1 MSPLL
6 VPWVEAFTAHPFSSG
21 GMRPP
26 VGGDGHHIVEV
37 HVGELSHHLGDYS
50 LAWPTEGGSQVT
62 GLGGAWPL
70 TEYLMLHLNAGSN
83 SCRPR
88 N

>member
-1 MSPLL
+1 
-6 VPWVEAFTAHPFSSG
+6 
-21 GMRPP
+21 MRPP

-37 HVGELSHHLGDYS
+37 HVGERLSHHLGDYS

-70 TEYLMLHLNAGSN
+70 TEYLMHLNAGSN
-83 SCRPR
+83 SCRPDNR
-88 N
+88 LSPAPSFSCALLLDSPP